1 MAPMIVNKVDILS
14 PKPGCKHVMV
24 WIASLICVPWMRD
37 VSESAPELIIHILI
51 GRVIW

>member
-1 MAPMIVNKVDILS
+1 MAPMTVNKVDILS

-24 WIASLICVPWMRD
+24 WIASLICVPLMRD
-37 VSESAPELIIHILI
+37 VSESAPQLIIHILI